1 MRRIGAIRAAA
12 IVGSAAFLALP
23 AHADGVW
30 PPKEVPPVP
39 GVPQVQEIPSGYVF
53 EKPRLLTQQ
62 LLWGLVHGVRLLGM
76 ACQKRG
82 DTAAALAY
90 VEWAERQGARIRA
103 AERDLARHYFER
115 EEAPMELIDAAIR
128 LRPALDESPETL
140 ATACATLPE
149 ALAAERYDLERYY
162 REAMKQ

>member
-1 MRRIGAIRAAA
+1 VKPIGAIGAAVVVA
-12 IVGSAAFLALP
+12 SMVFAAMT
-23 AHADGVW
+23 AHAQDVW

-39 GVPQVQEIPSGYVF
+39 KVQEIPSGYVF

-62 LLWGLVHGVRLLGM
+62 LLWGIVHGVRLLGM

-90 VEWAERQGARIRA
+90 VEWAERQGTRIRA

-140 ATACATLPE
+140 EAACATLPE
-149 ALAAERYDLERYY
+149 ALTAERYDLERYY
-162 REAMKQ
+162 REATKQ